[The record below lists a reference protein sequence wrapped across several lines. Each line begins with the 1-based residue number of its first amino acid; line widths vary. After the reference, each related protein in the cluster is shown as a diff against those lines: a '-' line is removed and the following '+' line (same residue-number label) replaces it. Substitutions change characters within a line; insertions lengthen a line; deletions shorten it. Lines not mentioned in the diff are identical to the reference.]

1 MPCYGP
7 LTAYRPR
14 RLNSNGQVNPDRR
27 LVFKKTDSES
37 GIPINIPCGKCVGCR
52 LEQSRQWAVRCM
64 HEKRLHNAS
73 TFVTLTYDDK
83 HLPSNRS
90 LVKSDLQNFMKRLR
104 HETGPGLRF
113 FGCGE
118 YGDKSDRPHY
128 HVLLLNASFED
139 QKVSATGAK
148 YSLYTSNKLSKLWT
162 FGNHVLG
169 DVTFESCAYVA
180 RYCVKKNQN
189 GKTVSDGRTPEFLVM
204 SRRPGIGAGYFNK
217 YTDELLSHDTII
229 VNGVPAA
236 LPRFYDNKLAGLT
249 GLSDPVAGHLYSRM
263 ENIKNR
269 RRRKISVAQR
279 KNDGSL
285 SRLRIR
291 EVVAL
296 AKLNLKRRD
305 L

>member
-14 RLNSNGQVNPDRR
+14 RLLANGQVNPDRN
-27 LVFKKTDSES
+27 LVFKKTDAES

-73 TFVTLTYDDK
+73 TFVTLTYDNK
-83 HLPSNRS
+83 HLPPNNS
-90 LVKSDLQNFMKRLR
+90 LVKPDLQNFMKRLR

-113 FGCGE
+113 FACGE
-118 YGDKSDRPHY
+118 YGDKSNRPHY
-128 HVLLLNASFED
+128 HVLLLNASFDD
-139 QKVSATGAK
+139 QKVATTGPD
-148 YSLYTSNKLSKLWT
+148 YSLYTSDKLSKLWT

-180 RYCVKKNQN
+180 RYCLKKNQN
-189 GKTVSDGRTPEFLVM
+189 GKTVSDGRSPEFLVM
-204 SRRPGIGAGYFNK
+204 SRRPGIGADYFNK

-236 LPRFYDNKLAGLT
+236 LPRFYDNKLAGVT
-249 GLSDPVAGHLYSRM
+249 GLSEPVPGSLYTRM

-279 KNDGSL
+279 KNDGTL

-296 AKLNLKRRD
+296 AKLNLKKRE